1 MNRSEK
7 SLHGLGAEFPTA
19 SSLLHAAKKVQALG
33 FRRWDVYS
41 PFPVH
46 GMDHAMGF
54 KRSRVSLFSLI
65 GGFIGLGT
73 AFALIYYTSALNYPL
88 ITQGKPY
95 FALEPSLPIFFELTI
110 LLTAFGTVLGL
121 LLLTLLPRFHHP
133 VFNWDRFQRV
143 TDDGFFIVLEA
154 ADPQFSNETTRKFLQ
169 EIGGTHI
176 SEIFQD
182 PETTPHPARPTSEVF
197 S

>member
-1 MNRSEK
+1 MSSSEK

-19 SSLLHAAKKVQALG
+19 ASLLHAAKKVQALG

-41 PFPVH
+41 PFPIH

-54 KRSRVSLFSLI
+54 QRSRVSLFSLI
-65 GGFIGLGT
+65 GGLTGLCT
-73 AFALIYYTSALNYPL
+73 AFGLIYYTSALNYPL

-133 VFNWDRFQRV
+133 VFNWDRFQRA

-154 ADPQFSNETTRKFLQ
+154 TDPRFALESSRNLLQ
-169 EIGGTHI
+169 EIGGSHI
-176 SEIFQD
+176 SEIYQD
-182 PETTPHPARPTSEVF
+182 PEIDPHPARPSSEV
-197 S
+197 SA